1 MVDITRRNFHLSRKF
16 HLKSSRKKLLTL
28 IQAIW
33 NLIQLKSAKIWNSI
47 SELTSLFF
55 QSLNELNSDPKYAI
69 KRKFELIATFLIKF
83 PSFKLI
89 FQRENVHAS
98 DVSKQDFTKENL
110 SQNIRNRIFSFQYL
124 QLFGYN
130 FWECILKAKPR
141 HVFLSQFFVA
151 VSIYHKFNFR
161 FLYRQIIIMQVE

>member
-16 HLKSSRKKLLTL
+16 YLKSSRKKLLAL

-33 NLIQLKSAKIWNSI
+33 NLIQLKSAKFWNSI

-69 KRKFELIATFLIKF
+69 KKGNLHLIATFLIKF

-89 FQRENVHAS
+89 FQRENVQVS
-98 DVSKQDFTKENL
+98 NVSKQDFTKENL

-151 VSIYHKFNFR
+151 VSIYH
-161 FLYRQIIIMQVE
+161 